1 MSKSARGRP
10 PGTDRGLNRG
20 DFGPFQTDSK
30 DLITALL
37 PRPPVRS
44 FSFHAA
50 EAALGIAGFGDKQ
63 QELLA

>member
-1 MSKSARGRP
+1 L
-10 PGTDRGLNRG
+10 DHGLNRG

-30 DLITALL
+30 DLIAALL